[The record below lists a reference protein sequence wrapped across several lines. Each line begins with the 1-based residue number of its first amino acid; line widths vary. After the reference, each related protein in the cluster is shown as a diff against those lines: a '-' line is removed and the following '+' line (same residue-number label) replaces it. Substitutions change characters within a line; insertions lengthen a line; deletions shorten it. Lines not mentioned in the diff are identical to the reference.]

1 MAAVLSRTL
10 ASVSSAE
17 DLTAAI
23 TATAAVLTL
32 CRILLAFVLEPLHV

>member
-32 CRILLAFVLEPLHV
+32 CCILLAFVLEPLHI